1 MTLPVASRELHVFR
15 QTIDAPILSVDTSI
29 VEQFSIEI
37 DALDN
42 LLSSHAAKTWR
53 CNLSVATN
61 ESTRMKVKYYQVSH
75 IFDVGKTRQPF
86 PV

>member
-1 MTLPVASRELHVFR
+1 LTLPVASGELHLFR
-15 QTIDAPILSVDTSI
+15 QTPGASILTVGTSLF
-29 VEQFSIEI
+29 EQFSIRI

-42 LLSSHAAKTWR
+42 LLSSRAAKTWPS
-53 CNLSVATN
+53 NLCVATN
-61 ESTRMKVKYYQVSH
+61 ESTRKKVKYYQVSH